1 MVNQYE
7 EIIKLKSSVDRQK
20 ALEFIKDIHL
30 EWRPQRNMI
39 VNGLT
44 ITFFANGE
52 HEFGRLSN
60 ASLRFAEQFG
70 FRDKNNMTK
79 ELPWVTKAM
88 TACSYTSIGI
98 KHNGMEMI
106 NPALVKENK
115 SKILSQKKKKD
126 YRSR

>member
-20 ALEFIKDIHL
+20 ALEFIKDIYL
-30 EWRPQRNMI
+30 EWLPQRNMI

-60 ASLRFAEQFG
+60 ASLRFTEQFS
-70 FRDKNNMTK
+70 FRDKNVESWHVYFRDEPEENTD
-79 ELPWVTKAM
+79 L
-88 TACSYTSIGI
+88 TASSEKWRG
-98 KHNGMEMI
+98 KWGN
-106 NPALVKENK
+106 
-115 SKILSQKKKKD
+115 
-126 YRSR
+126 